1 MLVVWLF
8 ALVTGVVNACTVAPE
23 FRHDTS
29 AQAHQQRDPMPA
41 QAHER
46 SSSLGHD
53 EGVLHAGN
61 APCTKFCDQ
70 PSTTAQVLKQ
80 QTDAFAVLGL
90 PAVPGHGLRFDATA
104 DVASAAAIEH
114 TRRPAAVPILIA
126 FLRLAL

>member
-23 FRHDTS
+23 FRHNTS
-29 AQAHQQRDPMPA
+29 SQAHQQHDPMA
-41 QAHER
+41 AHANER
-46 SSSLGHD
+46 SSPLGHD
-53 EGVLHAGN
+53 EGALHAGN
-61 APCTKFCDQ
+61 ASCAKFCEQ

-80 QTDAFAVLGL
+80 QTDVFAVLGL

-104 DVASAAAIEH
+104 DVASAVAVEG
-114 TRRPAAVPILIA
+114 TLRPAAIPIPIA